1 MEEQHFS
8 NSQLATPPAS
18 PLPEGVE
25 EVFDSEQEELEQEG
39 VEYEQEEYEEE
50 GYEGEGEDD
59 DETAYEEEYEEEEE
73 DLYNW
78 RDNLES
84 ILPGEYYSGYRRM
97 LSRILRL
104 GCTIRVK
111 YGRDGRTLGHQVYS
125 DDYPKQVRQR
135 LREEKEFARQSR
147 RQEREFE
154 RLPQPP
160 RSQPPPPFVQEY
172 QPALYYYNHAPY
184 CYFPDEPIWNQTEPI
199 PMSVKEQEEDWR
211 RMEYHQETLQDMDQ
225 KMEDELMH
233 YVALA
238 DKQQQY
244 YQEPIRVSMVHI
256 DSGHPNASQ
265 LGGHGEASGSSSSQN
280 LPPAAYTSDSE
291 KPFPWS
297 EDEEEEAEE
306 SAREQGRKMSSI
318 ERSLRAQA
326 VAALYNPSAMLL
338 HSVSMNETPTRTRL
352 RMYRH
357 LTGQPQPPHEY
368 APESVKQA
376 YRESGGRPMDDHSH
390 HPHHHLSDT
399 HTSSSSSSSSHTAA
413 ASEHYPLHNHHGHGH
428 GHHHHH
434 HHMDSSLSHVDDD
447 VPLDDEFG
455 PTYFQGALN
464 D

>member
-39 VEYEQEEYEEE
+39 VEYEQEEYEQEE
-50 GYEGEGEDD
+50 YEEKGYEGEGEDD
-59 DETAYEEEYEEEEE
+59 EETAYEEEYEEEEE

-125 DDYPKQVRQR
+125 DDYPKQ
-135 LREEKEFARQSR
+135 
-147 RQEREFE
+147 
-154 RLPQPP
+154 
-160 RSQPPPPFVQEY
+160 
-172 QPALYYYNHAPY
+172 PALYYYNHAPY

-238 DKQQQY
+238 DKQPQY

-306 SAREQGRKMSSI
+306 SAREQGREMSSI

-390 HPHHHLSDT
+390 HPHHHLADT
-399 HTSSSSSSSSHTAA
+399 HASSSSSSSSHTAA
-413 ASEHYPLHNHHGHGH
+413 ASEHYPLHNHHNHGH

-434 HHMDSSLSHVDDD
+434 HHMDSSLSHVDED